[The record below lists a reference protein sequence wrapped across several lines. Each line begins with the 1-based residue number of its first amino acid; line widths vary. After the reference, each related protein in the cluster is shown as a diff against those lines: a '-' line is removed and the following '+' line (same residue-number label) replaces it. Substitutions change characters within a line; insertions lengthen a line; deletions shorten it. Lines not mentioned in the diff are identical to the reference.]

1 MQFQKA
7 ELVISAPDSQSW
19 PDSDLPE
26 IVLAGRSNVGKSSFI
41 NTMCGRRR
49 LAYVGNTPGKTRLL
63 NFFNLDDRYM
73 FVDVPGY
80 GYANISKQQLLKFG
94 AMMEEY
100 FERRKQ
106 KKGVVI
112 LVDARHMPTDDDH
125 TMLEYVRYFALPIVI
140 VATKIDKVPK
150 TRLAHQLALIR
161 KDLQLRD
168 NEKMFA
174 FSSVSGQGADEVWKC
189 LIPMFER

>member
-1 MQFQKA
+1 M
-7 ELVISAPDSQSW
+7 ISAPDSHSW

>member
-1 MQFQKA
+1 MINAILNRKA
-7 ELVISAPDSQSW
+7 LARTSSA
-19 PDSDLPE
+19 
-26 IVLAGRSNVGKSSFI
+26 
-41 NTMCGRRR
+41 
-49 LAYVGNTPGKTRLL
+49 PGKTISI
-63 NFFNLDDRYM
+63 NFYDIDQKLYLC
-73 FVDVPGY
+73 DVPGY

-94 AMMEEY
+94 TMMEEY

>member
-1 MQFQKA
+1 
-7 ELVISAPDSQSW
+7 
-19 PDSDLPE
+19 
-26 IVLAGRSNVGKSSFI
+26 
-41 NTMCGRRR
+41 MCGRRR

-112 LVDARHMPTDDDH
+112 LVYARHMPTDDDH